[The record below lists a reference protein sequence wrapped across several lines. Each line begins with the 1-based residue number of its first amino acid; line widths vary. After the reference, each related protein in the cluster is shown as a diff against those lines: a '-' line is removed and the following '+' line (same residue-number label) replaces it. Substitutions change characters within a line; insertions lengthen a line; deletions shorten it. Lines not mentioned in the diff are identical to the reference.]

1 VLTRGQLQLE
11 RGHDLLRELVLD
23 GENVGEVAIEPAA
36 PDMPPLLESIN
47 CAVTR
52 TRLPAL
58 RTLPSST

>member
-1 VLTRGQLQLE
+1 LSAGTIF
-11 RGHDLLRELVLD
+11 LRELVLD
-23 GENVGEVAIEPAA
+23 GENVGEVAIEPAG